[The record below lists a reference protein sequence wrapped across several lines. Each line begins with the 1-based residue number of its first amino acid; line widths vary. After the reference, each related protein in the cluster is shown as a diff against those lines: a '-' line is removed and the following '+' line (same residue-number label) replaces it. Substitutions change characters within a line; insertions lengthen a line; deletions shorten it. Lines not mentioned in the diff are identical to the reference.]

1 MYFCGMA
8 AGMINISVGGNS
20 RTAEYILRN
29 GETVESWSNIATE
42 KKEIVSR
49 ITDFLKIETTGSK
62 ELGINANPR
71 ARGMTKLIVSLPNE
85 NTNEENK
92 ELLKK
97 VLGKSSISDYPHVVS
112 IHNGEK
118 DGIENRHAH
127 IMYFER
133 NFTAGNSKKNRVF
146 NGKFF
151 FQNLKTEYQK
161 TFGFTENENA
171 RNRIPTKN
179 FEAFQNLKS
188 EQQAIK
194 AEIEKIDK
202 QIKNERFRERF
213 EHGGNNGGHV
223 ERPEDGHKS
232 DFKPLTALVD
242 STDDKIIDR
251 GQNPPRIA
259 ERDPLRQLAE
269 DIREDERL
277 AANNQAAGTNQ
288 RGAEPEPKIDIQ
300 PKPAPELEKQKHRLK
315 L

>member
-1 MYFCGMA
+1 
-8 AGMINISVGGNS
+8 MINISVGGNS

-92 ELLKK
+92 ELLKE
-97 VLGKSSISDYPHVVS
+97 VLKKSSISDYPHVVS

-179 FEAFQNLKS
+179 FENFQNLKS
-188 EQQAIK
+188 EQQTIK

-202 QIKNERFRERF
+202 QIKNERFRERL
-213 EHGGNNGGHV
+213 NGRTDDSRHV
-223 ERPEDGHKS
+223 ARPEDGYRG
-232 DFKPLTALVD
+232 DFKGI
-242 STDDKIIDR
+242 TDDIDNKGDQSTNR
-251 GQNPPRIA
+251 GGESPRI
-259 ERDPLRQLAE
+259 DHKDLVQQLA
-269 DIREDERL
+269 DNIREDERL
-277 AANNQAAGTNQ
+277 AADKQAAGTNR
-288 RGAEPEPKIDIQ
+288 RGAEENQHGTNDKPKIDIRNR
-300 PKPAPELEKQKHRLK
+300 PDAEIEKPKHRLR